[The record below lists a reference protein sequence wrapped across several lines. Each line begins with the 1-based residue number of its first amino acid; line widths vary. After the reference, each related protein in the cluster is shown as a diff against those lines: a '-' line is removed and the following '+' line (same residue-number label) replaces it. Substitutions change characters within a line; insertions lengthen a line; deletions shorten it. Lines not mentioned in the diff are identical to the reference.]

1 MSRTFRFLL
10 CAVLVT
16 GIARAEGVSDRD
28 ALPSSATRLR
38 GTSSLVPMPDG
49 GLLSLGGSSLRLL
62 PPGAKRWETLHQ
74 VPKGNLYRVS
84 VNDAGGVL
92 AAWESEPVVHY
103 LLPRSKRHVT
113 LPRPSVP
120 PPGISGFGLQYL
132 AFATNGRDA
141 LIRMEG
147 STPHRTGPSRGER
160 KVYMLYRVPLDGTGA
175 PELLYT
181 VDGAQLV
188 QMGPRVAAYLI
199 PTVLGPTC
207 DAHMLCE
214 FSSLIAY
221 ELTNTGVTQKT
232 LLTQEQVRMAGARRV
247 TGSDDDRLVLQIETS
262 GARHERG
269 LLTWRRGDAK
279 ADYRPLPG
287 RIDDANRLLVM
298 KSGALVELVKLEE
311 DALEI
316 RHTLPDGRQTTTRLR
331 APEDLDTVDS
341 DPHGIGERG
350 DGTLWA
356 HWGDYV
362 LLFPPGTPPRAYSI
376 ASLLGRRDDW
386 AGVDLYV
393 SNPESLWVGV
403 EIGAGRDFVRVP
415 FAQLEKGAKPWPT
428 E

>member
-1 MSRTFRFLL
+1 MSRTFPFLL
-10 CAVLVT
+10 SALLVT
-16 GIARAEGVSDRD
+16 GIARAEGVGDRD
-28 ALPSSATRLR
+28 KLPSSATRLR
-38 GTSSLVPMPDG
+38 GTSSLIPMPGG

-62 PPGAKRWETLHQ
+62 PPGKNRWETLHQ
-74 VPKGNLYRVS
+74 VPKGNLYRVA
-84 VNDAGGVL
+84 VNDVGGVL
-92 AAWESEPVVHY
+92 AAWESEPVIHY

-120 PPGISGFGLQYL
+120 SQELSGFGLQYV
-132 AFATNGRDA
+132 AFAPNGRDA

-147 STPHRTGPSRGER
+147 SIKHRTGPDRGER
-160 KVYMLYRVPLDGTGA
+160 RVYMLYRVPLDGSGA

-199 PTVLGPTC
+199 PTVFGRIC
-207 DAHMLCE
+207 NSHVVCE
-214 FSSLIAY
+214 FSSIIAY
-221 ELTNTGVTQKT
+221 ELTDTGVTQKT
-232 LLTQEQVRMAGARRV
+232 LLTQQQVRMTGARRV
-247 TGSDDDRLVLQIETS
+247 SGSDDDRLVLQVELQGTQQ
-262 GARHERG
+262 ARG

-287 RIDDANRLLVM
+287 KIDKANRLMIM

-316 RHTLPDGRQTTTRLR
+316 RHMLPDGRLTTTRLL
-331 APEDLDTVDS
+331 APEDPDIVDS
-341 DPHGIGERG
+341 DPHGIGERD

-362 LLFPPGTPPRAYSI
+362 LLFPPGTPPRGYGI
-376 ASLLGRRDDW
+376 ASLLGRRDEW
-386 AGVDLYV
+386 AEVTLYV
-393 SNPESLWVGV
+393 PDPESLWIGV
-403 EIGAGRDFVRVP
+403 EVGAGRDFVQVP